1 MKWVALVT
9 WIATALLGG
18 ILVKGWLDGGGMAK
32 AKEPGRRIRPWMIL
46 AHAVLAAAGLIIW
59 IVYVAID
66 DQGLNWLAFIVLLP
80 VVVLGWWM
88 FAIWFLR
95 RRREQRSAD
104 TPSTASDTEGGRIFP
119 VRLVA
124 AHGTLAVATV
134 ILVLIESA
142 AGES

>member
-9 WIATALLGG
+9 WIATALAGG
-18 ILVKGWLDGGGMAK
+18 MLVKGWLAGGGIAK

-59 IVYVAID
+59 IIYVAID
-66 DQGLNWLAFIVLLP
+66 DQGLNWLAFLVLLP

-95 RRREQRSAD
+95 RGREQPSPAT
-104 TPSTASDTEGGRIFP
+104 TPTASGTPGAQIFP

-124 AHGTLAVATV
+124 VHGVLAVVTL